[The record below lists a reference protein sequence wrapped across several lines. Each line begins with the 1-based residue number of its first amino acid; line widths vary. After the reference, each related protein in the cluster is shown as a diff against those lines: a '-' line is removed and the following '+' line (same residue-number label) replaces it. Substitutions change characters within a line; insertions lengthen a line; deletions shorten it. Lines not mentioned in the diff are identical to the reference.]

1 MVGKPRGETP
11 RVRQGEDRREDTFK
25 MEPLLVEGRGELA
38 DLALDLAQKAAGL
51 KRSLP
56 APFVVSLADLVRA
69 MNCYYSNLIEGHD
82 TRPID
87 IERALRKDYS
97 KDKKKRD
104 LQREAV
110 AHIAVQQWIDAGG
123 LSGPAASIEN
133 IREIH
138 RRFCQQLPPDLLW
151 VEDPTTKG
159 RSEVVPGALRQNDV
173 VVGRHVAISPGA
185 VPRFLARY
193 ADVYGKLGKAD
204 TIVAAAAAHHRLAWI
219 HPFADGNGRVARLL
233 SHAMLLHALDSGAIW
248 SVARGL
254 ARSVESYKGHLQA
267 CDEPRRGDRDG
278 RGNLSEQALLD
289 FTRYFLETCIDQVDF
304 MERLVQPDKLHA
316 RILGWARDEVRR
328 KKLLPR
334 SVHILEIVLARGQ
347 MHRDE
352 LRLSIGTGDRQLRRT
367 VSELLELGVL
377 TSEGQAAPVKLG
389 FPAALAPQWMPGL
402 FPEGA

>member
-1 MVGKPRGETP
+1 
-11 RVRQGEDRREDTFK
+11 
-25 MEPLLVEGRGELA
+25 
-38 DLALDLAQKAAGL
+38 
-51 KRSLP
+51 
-56 APFVVSLADLVRA
+56 
-69 MNCYYSNLIEGHD
+69 
-82 TRPID
+82 
-87 IERALRKDYS
+87 
-97 KDKKKRD
+97 
-104 LQREAV
+104 
-110 AHIAVQQWIDAGG
+110 
-123 LSGPAASIEN
+123 
-133 IREIH
+133 
-138 RRFCQQLPPDLLW
+138 
-151 VEDPTTKG
+151 
-159 RSEVVPGALRQNDV
+159 
-173 VVGRHVAISPGA
+173 
-185 VPRFLARY
+185 
-193 ADVYGKLGKAD
+193 
-204 TIVAAAAAHHRLAWI
+204 
-219 HPFADGNGRVARLL
+219 
-233 SHAMLLHALDSGAIW
+233 MLLDALDSGAIW

-278 RGNLSEQALLD
+278 RGNLSEQALLE

-377 TSEGQAAPVKLG
+377 TSEGQAAAVKLG